1 MRRSY
6 EDHRRP
12 SPRRPTASVREA
24 AVLVRHFMS
33 ATMTIPP
40 TISIRVLPSRR
51 QLEVVEA
58 ICTLTASQPASHN
71 IGARS
76 PRERTPICFRSLIK
90 TIMLASH
97 GCKPTRRQ
105 SEAARHKAH
114 SSASANL
121 PAPSFNPAH
130 MGKRKSIG
138 SYRCGLVTL
147 QFLLRY
153 RGLSPIKRTRLVFE
167 HDQTHIR
174 SPFATAAP
182 ISRLRRARLRR
193 TRPFFKSAVQ
203 AIPDFGSSTWIRQD
217 FFGPGRLR
225 NSAVRIVRRS

>member
-97 GCKPTRRQ
+97 GCKPTRRH

-121 PAPSFNPAH
+121 PASSFNPAS
-130 MGKRKSIG
+130 MRSATVRTKCCAADLTEASRFPDRRVSDSTCWLGGGQQEMAKPYS
-138 SYRCGLVTL
+138 
-147 QFLLRY
+147 QDLRD
-153 RGLSPIKRTRLVFE
+153 RVI
-167 HDQTHIR
+167 D
-174 SPFATAAP
+174 
-182 ISRLRRARLRR
+182 
-193 TRPFFKSAVQ
+193 AVK
-203 AIPDFGSSTWIRQD
+203 
-217 FFGPGRLR
+217 
-225 NSAVRIVRRS
+225 

>member
-1 MRRSY
+1 M
-6 EDHRRP
+6 
-12 SPRRPTASVREA
+12 
-24 AVLVRHFMS
+24 
-33 ATMTIPP
+33 
-40 TISIRVLPSRR
+40 
-51 QLEVVEA
+51 EVVEA

-97 GCKPTRRQ
+97 GCKPTRRH

-138 SYRCGLVTL
+138 SYRCGIVTL

-182 ISRLRRARLRR
+182 ISRLRRARAQEDDTILISV
-193 TRPFFKSAVQ
+193 FQ
-203 AIPDFGSSTWIRQD
+203 AMATIGSSTWIRQD